1 MTLHEKA
8 GAKASSEEIVQI
20 LEDDILNGRLPPG
33 TKLDEQALANRFN
46 VSRTPVREAIRELS
60 ANNLVEVRRN
70 LGATVKTLTAAEVID
85 MFLVLAELEGLAAR
99 LCARRMSIEE
109 IEEAR
114 ACNRACA
121 EAAANNDYA
130 GFLAANA
137 ELHALIQRGARSQ
150 FLATEAAKLGK
161 RLAGYRRAIT
171 HPRQMAS
178 SLDVHERILS
188 AISAGDEAAAQS
200 AMRAHVDV
208 IAGSAADIVMA
219 LGNAP
224 TAKRDIG

>member
-1 MTLHEKA
+1 MHEKA